1 MRLLLDADVVVD
13 YASQRGRFFPSA
25 RLLAELAMVRKFD
38 LWMSSTQATDVFY
51 LLSNGGR
58 RSDVPGAREALR
70 SLRSFLHIVS
80 VTESDIDKAVDAD
93 WGDFEDACAYYA
105 ARKIKAD
112 AIITRNRKDFAWSSI
127 KVFDCDDLFAY
138 LEREVGVSYADVPW
152 G

>member
-1 MRLLLDADVVVD
+1 MRLLLDVDVVVD

-38 LWMSSTQATDVFY
+38 LWMSATQATDVFY

-80 VTESDIDKAVDAD
+80 VTESDIDLSL
-93 WGDFEDACAYYA
+93 
-105 ARKIKAD
+105 IH
-112 AIITRNRKDFAWSSI
+112 I
-127 KVFDCDDLFAY
+127 
-138 LEREVGVSYADVPW
+138 
-152 G
+152 